1 MDQAQ
6 FRPVLQALEEVPLT
20 FQPAWVEQNG
30 RGEDILVFS
39 CKELPKRDFIYVP
52 GRRHM
57 TLGWDIHDARHCAL
71 TPGLRAAFRQGCLDR
86 QAYDREQWE
95 DEIAYCRE
103 QLAREE
109 LTPEQRAEY
118 EEELGDAEEELAR
131 CSAQSWEDRLQAI
144 LAELDC
150 TTSPLR
156 WADIPPMLA
165 ERRAWN
171 TPETV
176 QPPFSLPTED
186 EWEYLCSG
194 GVHQLFPWGD
204 SLDLDAIG
212 REDIDKD
219 GKNAFGLVIGNDC
232 RAEQVEGT
240 HILKGDDGG
249 IYLGGGDVELAALP
263 YSPYFRY
270 VHPYY
275 WRSVPSG
282 EPPAFHRRRVLR
294 LPFALVPGTAR

>member
-1 MDQAQ
+1 MHHLPSAGRTS
-6 FRPVLQALEEVPLT
+6 RPCWRSA
-20 FQPAWVEQNG
+20 G
-30 RGEDILVFS
+30 
-39 CKELPKRDFIYVP
+39 P
-52 GRRHM
+52 GTPRR
-57 TLGWDIHDARHCAL
+57 
-71 TPGLRAAFRQGCLDR
+71 P
-86 QAYDREQWE
+86 
-95 DEIAYCRE
+95 
-103 QLAREE
+103 
-109 LTPEQRAEY
+109 
-118 EEELGDAEEELAR
+118 
-131 CSAQSWEDRLQAI
+131 SS
-144 LAELDC
+144 
-150 TTSPLR
+150 
-156 WADIPPMLA
+156 
-165 ERRAWN
+165 
-171 TPETV
+171 
-176 QPPFSLPTED
+176 PFSLPTED

-282 EPPAFHRRRVLR
+282 EPPAFHHAAGAPPALRAGSGDRPLNRYPARPDPQTRVFRTLR
-294 LPFALVPGTAR
+294 PNEEERKHIWLS